1 MAISEQHMTRKT
13 NARLAGFAFLFYI
26 ATGIASLVM
35 FNQATGGGEE
45 FAKLKSIAQNAT
57 TMRLT
62 VLLMLC
68 GFVSAVVLGVT
79 LYALTRDEDRDLALL
94 ALCCRVA
101 EGVIAAVAAVGALQ
115 LLAVATVSTGAVAAD
130 ASAAHALGAML
141 LQQGNW
147 NGKVA
152 ATCFVMGSTIF
163 SYLFLRARSVPAS
176 LAWLGLLASVL
187 LLVAVP
193 LELGGFIRV
202 TFPMWLPMLVFE
214 VTFAL
219 WLIIKGVATPRTVSQ
234 GVNP

>member
-1 MAISEQHMTRKT
+1 MTRKT

-45 FAKLKSIAQNAT
+45 FAKLKSIAQSAT

-62 VLLMLC
+62 ALLTLC

-94 ALCCRVA
+94 ALCCRVT
-101 EGVIAAVAAVGALQ
+101 EGVIAAVAAIGGLQ
-115 LLAVATVSTGAVAAD
+115 LLAVATAATGAVAAD
-130 ASAAHALGAML
+130 ASAARALGAL
-141 LQQGNW
+141 LMQQRGST
-147 NGKVA
+147 GRIA
-152 ATCFVMGSTIF
+152 ALCFVMGSTIF
-163 SYLFLRARSVPAS
+163 SYLFLRARSVPAP
-176 LAWLGLLASVL
+176 LAWLGLLASLL
-187 LLVAVP
+187 LLVALP
-193 LELGGFIRV
+193 LELGGVIRV

-219 WLIIKGVATPRTVSQ
+219 WLIIKGVAAPRTISQ